1 VLEKV
6 EPQCLSIVVSVLS
19 VKMLAFHVA
28 PKFDIIL
35 HTTPSTDEDEHADIN
50 HICGMLEPLEYSG
63 TEVLLTL

>member
-1 VLEKV
+1 
-6 EPQCLSIVVSVLS
+6 
-19 VKMLAFHVA
+19 MLAFHVA